1 MIRTN
6 TTDALTTTA
15 AILFV
20 IALFTGNDS
29 TGLDWVIRAACP
41 ARVQTAP
48 GSTGCAT
55 APMSMQ

>member
-29 TGLDWVIRAACP
+29 TGLDWLIRAACIYP
-41 ARVQTAP
+41 FTHLAWRAHRHRQH
-48 GSTGCAT
+48 
-55 APMSMQ
+55 Q